1 MSRGYMTVHSR
12 GLTGDEY
19 TYMSVLSR
27 GLTSDEWKVY
37 ECAQSWING

>member
-1 MSRGYMTVHSR
+1 MTVHSR